1 MAGIGLVAPNPFLAT
16 PGEPP
21 VPWSR
26 WILSFQ
32 TYLTASGLDT
42 AEIPDLR
49 RAILIHCLGAEGQR
63 IFGQLEVSTTG
74 TYDKAVDELEKYFGP
89 KTSVM
94 IERYR
99 FRQRVQGHGE
109 PVKQYVAAITELA
122 SKCKFGTLNDELV
135 RDQLIEKTS
144 IPRIRERLLME
155 DDGLTLKKALDLA
168 IQIEAAM
175 LDAKL
180 LKQHD
185 VTVSASTGHSHTA
198 HQATPVQNIK
208 RPYHNKARSN
218 HANSKSCSN
227 CGRTHPP
234 KACPAFGKRCNSC
247 SKMNHFSSVC
257 RATKKSASSVRHVD
271 EPIEG
276 DIASSVFT
284 LSDRISS
291 ANSGQFKE
299 CEVQIAGT
307 NLSLMID
314 VGAKV
319 SILSDKLYHRHFS
332 HCSMSSTSS
341 KLIAYGEPPTLIS
354 VLGTVELPVGYK
366 DVHLDSFT
374 FYIAKGESLMGVNL
388 FDALGFQMNDHT
400 GERIRLIDNAYRER
414 YAALF
419 NEFGKCKGYCHAPRV
434 DSSVPPTAQSL
445 RRLPLAVRDEVSK
458 ELHRLES
465 DGIIER
471 IDSSPWVSNLVIARR
486 KNGDLRLC
494 VDLRAVNKAIIP
506 DKYPLPT
513 MNELSASFHGA
524 KVFSKLDM
532 RRSYLQVPLAEQSR
546 HLTAFNTHIGMF
558 QYRRMTYGLNSAPS
572 AFQKIVSSVLAGI
585 EGTLNLLDD
594 VVVFGEDKAQHDQ
607 RLAEVMTR
615 LAKHNLTLNEAK
627 CTFAASDIDFL
638 GYHVTAD
645 GLTPTLDNVAAI
657 RTLPAPTNVKE
668 LASFLGTTNF
678 YSKFVPQYA
687 AIAEPLQKLLRKD
700 ALWEWHNAQETAF
713 NTLKG
718 RIAEPPVLAHFTP
731 SAETYVTTDASA
743 FAIGAVLSQTIDGS
757 VRPVAFA
764 SRALS
769 DTERKYSTG
778 EREALACI
786 YACEHWHMY
795 LYGRKFT
802 LRTDHQALTTLLS
815 TSGSGHRPLRIY
827 RWSDRLHQ
835 YDFKVEYLAGSRNRV
850 ADMLSRTPNA
860 NSNRDSHARS
870 DIEDD
875 VEDYVLMVISHV
887 TAKLVTREQLKTE
900 SAADA
905 TLQKVCHYLQTAWP
919 REISEDL
926 VPYHCVRNELAIFDD
941 TCIARGTRAVI
952 PKSLQHRVLQTAH
965 ESHPGVVKMKQRCRE
980 AIWWP
985 AIDRRVEDLVRS
997 CEACTLSEKTQP
1009 RPAPLQPTPWPKKP
1023 WQQLQVDIF
1032 GEVQAA
1038 PQSQRFLLVVHDLHS
1053 KWPEI
1058 AATSS
1063 VTTTSVISI
1072 LEKMFTKWGLPESIT
1087 TDNGPQFTSE
1097 QFEEFLAVNG
1107 IQHRLT
1113 TCYNPQ
1119 SNGGVERFNRV
1130 IKESLKANLADG
1142 MTFDKAIQTL
1152 LRTYRSTPHSL
1163 TGKTPA
1169 ELMLGRNLRM
1179 PFNILKPPVS
1189 EPASTQA
1196 EAREIERKQQSMKA
1210 YTDKR
1215 RRAITPKFAIGDWV
1229 RVKRP
1234 NRKHKLA
1241 SGVSKPKQIVKKLGS
1256 NAFVLDDGTRW
1267 NTRRLI
1273 ASKPGNMNESDW
1285 EDTFPFPTSTEDQEQ
1300 QRAES
1305 RTVRR
1310 SQRLRRRP
1318 GYLRDYRS

>member
-1 MAGIGLVAPNPFLAT
+1 
-16 PGEPP
+16 
-21 VPWSR
+21 
-26 WILSFQ
+26 
-32 TYLTASGLDT
+32 
-42 AEIPDLR
+42 
-49 RAILIHCLGAEGQR
+49 
-63 IFGQLEVSTTG
+63 
-74 TYDKAVDELEKYFGP
+74 
-89 KTSVM
+89 
-94 IERYR
+94 
-99 FRQRVQGHGE
+99 
-109 PVKQYVAAITELA
+109 
-122 SKCKFGTLNDELV
+122 
-135 RDQLIEKTS
+135 
-144 IPRIRERLLME
+144 
-155 DDGLTLKKALDLA
+155 
-168 IQIEAAM
+168 
-175 LDAKL
+175 
-180 LKQHD
+180 
-185 VTVSASTGHSHTA
+185 
-198 HQATPVQNIK
+198 
-208 RPYHNKARSN
+208 
-218 HANSKSCSN
+218 
-227 CGRTHPP
+227 
-234 KACPAFGKRCNSC
+234 
-247 SKMNHFSSVC
+247 MNHFSSVC
-257 RATKKSASSVRHVD
+257 RSTKKSASSVRHVD

-332 HCSMSSTSS
+332 HCSLSSTSS

-532 RRSYLQVPLAEQSR
+532 RRSYLQVLLAEQSR

-558 QYRRMTYGLNSAPS
+558 QYRP
-572 AFQKIVSSVLAGI
+572 
-585 EGTLNLLDD
+585 
-594 VVVFGEDKAQHDQ
+594 
-607 RLAEVMTR
+607 
-615 LAKHNLTLNEAK
+615 
-627 CTFAASDIDFL
+627 
-638 GYHVTAD
+638 
-645 GLTPTLDNVAAI
+645 
-657 RTLPAPTNVKE
+657 
-668 LASFLGTTNF
+668 
-678 YSKFVPQYA
+678 
-687 AIAEPLQKLLRKD
+687 
-700 ALWEWHNAQETAF
+700 
-713 NTLKG
+713 
-718 RIAEPPVLAHFTP
+718 
-731 SAETYVTTDASA
+731 
-743 FAIGAVLSQTIDGS
+743 
-757 VRPVAFA
+757 
-764 SRALS
+764 
-769 DTERKYSTG
+769 
-778 EREALACI
+778 
-786 YACEHWHMY
+786 
-795 LYGRKFT
+795 
-802 LRTDHQALTTLLS
+802 
-815 TSGSGHRPLRIY
+815 
-827 RWSDRLHQ
+827 
-835 YDFKVEYLAGSRNRV
+835 
-850 ADMLSRTPNA
+850 
-860 NSNRDSHARS
+860 
-870 DIEDD
+870 
-875 VEDYVLMVISHV
+875 
-887 TAKLVTREQLKTE
+887 
-900 SAADA
+900 
-905 TLQKVCHYLQTAWP
+905 
-919 REISEDL
+919 
-926 VPYHCVRNELAIFDD
+926 
-941 TCIARGTRAVI
+941 
-952 PKSLQHRVLQTAH
+952 
-965 ESHPGVVKMKQRCRE
+965 
-980 AIWWP
+980 
-985 AIDRRVEDLVRS
+985 
-997 CEACTLSEKTQP
+997 
-1009 RPAPLQPTPWPKKP
+1009 
-1023 WQQLQVDIF
+1023 
-1032 GEVQAA
+1032 
-1038 PQSQRFLLVVHDLHS
+1038 
-1053 KWPEI
+1053 
-1058 AATSS
+1058 
-1063 VTTTSVISI
+1063 
-1072 LEKMFTKWGLPESIT
+1072 
-1087 TDNGPQFTSE
+1087 
-1097 QFEEFLAVNG
+1097 VNG

-1113 TCYNPQ
+1113 TRYNPQ

-1142 MTFDKAIQTL
+1142 MT
-1152 LRTYRSTPHSL
+1152 PHSL

-1179 PFNILKPPVS
+1179 PFNILKPLVS

-1300 QRAES
+1300 QRAEP

-1318 GYLRDYRS
+1318 GYLREYRS

>member
-16 PGEPP
+16 PGTSCALVTMDFELQNVFDCKRVGHSGDTRPP
-21 VPWSR
+21 PPR
-26 WILSFQ
+26 NPDPLFGRRG
-32 TYLTASGLDT
+32 A
-42 AEIPDLR
+42 ADLR
-49 RAILIHCLGAEGQR
+49 TAG
-63 IFGQLEVSTTG
+63 
-74 TYDKAVDELEKYFGP
+74 
-89 KTSVM
+89 SV
-94 IERYR
+94 Y
-99 FRQRVQGHGE
+99 
-109 PVKQYVAAITELA
+109 Y
-122 SKCKFGTLNDELV
+122 
-135 RDQLIEKTS
+135 
-144 IPRIRERLLME
+144 RERLLME

-185 VTVSASTGHSHTA
+185 VTVS
-198 HQATPVQNIK
+198 
-208 RPYHNKARSN
+208 
-218 HANSKSCSN
+218 SKNVKC
-227 CGRTHPP
+227 
-234 KACPAFGKRCNSC
+234 K
-247 SKMNHFSSVC
+247 
-257 RATKKSASSVRHVD
+257 
-271 EPIEG
+271 
-276 DIASSVFT
+276 
-284 LSDRISS
+284 
-291 ANSGQFKE
+291 
-299 CEVQIAGT
+299 IAGT

-332 HCSMSSTSS
+332 HCSLSSTSS

-532 RRSYLQVPLAEQSR
+532 RRSYLQ
-546 HLTAFNTHIGMF
+546 
-558 QYRRMTYGLNSAPS
+558 YRRMPYGLNSAPS

-668 LASFLGTTNF
+668 LASFLGTMNF
-678 YSKFVPQYA
+678 YRKFVPQYA
-687 AIAEPLQKLLRKD
+687 EIAEPLQKLLRKE

-718 RIAEPPVLAHFTP
+718 RIAEPPVLAYFTP

-786 YACEHWHMY
+786 YACKHWHMY

-926 VPYHCVRNELAIFDD
+926 VPYHRVRNELAIFDD

-1058 AATSS
+1058 AAT
-1063 VTTTSVISI
+1063 ISHYDI
-1072 LEKMFTKWGLPESIT
+1072 S
-1087 TDNGPQFTSE
+1087 
-1097 QFEEFLAVNG
+1097 
-1107 IQHRLT
+1107 H
-1113 TCYNPQ
+1113 
-1119 SNGGVERFNRV
+1119 
-1130 IKESLKANLADG
+1130 
-1142 MTFDKAIQTL
+1142 
-1152 LRTYRSTPHSL
+1152 
-1163 TGKTPA
+1163 
-1169 ELMLGRNLRM
+1169 
-1179 PFNILKPPVS
+1179 
-1189 EPASTQA
+1189 
-1196 EAREIERKQQSMKA
+1196 
-1210 YTDKR
+1210 
-1215 RRAITPKFAIGDWV
+1215 
-1229 RVKRP
+1229 
-1234 NRKHKLA
+1234 
-1241 SGVSKPKQIVKKLGS
+1241 
-1256 NAFVLDDGTRW
+1256 
-1267 NTRRLI
+1267 
-1273 ASKPGNMNESDW
+1273 
-1285 EDTFPFPTSTEDQEQ
+1285 
-1300 QRAES
+1300 
-1305 RTVRR
+1305 
-1310 SQRLRRRP
+1310 
-1318 GYLRDYRS
+1318 

>member
-26 WILSFQ
+26 WILSFK

-42 AEIPDLR
+42 AEIPDLRR

-208 RPYHNKARSN
+208 RPYHNKAHSN

-247 SKMNHFSSVC
+247 SKMHHFSSVC
-257 RATKKSASSVRHVD
+257 RSTKKSASSVRHVD

-291 ANSGQFKE
+291 AHSGQFKE

-332 HCSMSSTSS
+332 HCSLSSTSS

-354 VLGTVELPVGYK
+354 VLGMVELPVGYK

-400 GERIRLIDNAYRER
+400 GERIRLVDNAYRER

-471 IDSSPWVSNLVIARR
+471 IDSSLWVSNLVIARR

-558 QYRRMTYGLNSAPS
+558 QYRRMPYGLNSAPS

-678 YSKFVPQYA
+678 YRKFVPQYA
-687 AIAEPLQKLLRKD
+687 EIAEPLQKLLRKD

-743 FAIGAVLSQTIDGS
+743 FAIGAQ
-757 VRPVAFA
+757 
-764 SRALS
+764 
-769 DTERKYSTG
+769 
-778 EREALACI
+778 
-786 YACEHWHMY
+786 
-795 LYGRKFT
+795 
-802 LRTDHQALTTLLS
+802 
-815 TSGSGHRPLRIY
+815 
-827 RWSDRLHQ
+827 
-835 YDFKVEYLAGSRNRV
+835 
-850 ADMLSRTPNA
+850 
-860 NSNRDSHARS
+860 
-870 DIEDD
+870 
-875 VEDYVLMVISHV
+875 
-887 TAKLVTREQLKTE
+887 
-900 SAADA
+900 
-905 TLQKVCHYLQTAWP
+905 
-919 REISEDL
+919 
-926 VPYHCVRNELAIFDD
+926 
-941 TCIARGTRAVI
+941 
-952 PKSLQHRVLQTAH
+952 
-965 ESHPGVVKMKQRCRE
+965 
-980 AIWWP
+980 
-985 AIDRRVEDLVRS
+985 
-997 CEACTLSEKTQP
+997 
-1009 RPAPLQPTPWPKKP
+1009 
-1023 WQQLQVDIF
+1023 
-1032 GEVQAA
+1032 
-1038 PQSQRFLLVVHDLHS
+1038 
-1053 KWPEI
+1053 
-1058 AATSS
+1058 
-1063 VTTTSVISI
+1063 
-1072 LEKMFTKWGLPESIT
+1072 
-1087 TDNGPQFTSE
+1087 
-1097 QFEEFLAVNG
+1097 
-1107 IQHRLT
+1107 RLT
-1113 TCYNPQ
+1113 TRYTTRLTTRYNPQ

-1300 QRAES
+1300 QRAEP